1 MKIPL
6 RYDFSLGYYVEET
19 MVATEST
26 ANPAF
31 KDAFDKHFK
40 NVTFDSRFLNK
51 LRAYNQDIF
60 GRPNNLEWFGSTLL
74 GVHPIRYLPQ
84 DSDRFFDEIC
94 EVDEDALTESIRSTK
109 SVNLEW
115 NVGGSVL
122 NLAIVYIVH
131 RVLAKADKDPVAHDI
146 GFQALMLM
154 QFKFYSSIYFNFFS
168 KRGRLV
174 DLPTAE
180 AAYAA
185 LSMRFEIKVA
195 GSWRK
200 HLENRAEDFLSKDGT
215 THHPR
220 IVKFD
225 NPKDVI
231 YYITDMNTRNKNTV
245 KEYYDELRK
254 VRQSGNRILVQSQ
267 TIILDGQAIMRD
279 QVNALSIAK
288 QQLFESSVSFQS
300 LYKAEL
306 ALVVLEMVP
315 KASGTAFK
323 NVLQYIAKL
332 PSLGKERDKINVI
345 MEDTLAHAFD
355 YVVTNRVSFTDV
367 ASLLEKLRALYTA
380 PKSSNQY
387 VLSLRDSIEKIVSK
401 ETHLTHQAA
410 LAAVRT
416 ALMLYFV
423 LRAIAGTR

>member
-1 MKIPL
+1 
-6 RYDFSLGYYVEET
+6 
-19 MVATEST
+19 
-26 ANPAF
+26 
-31 KDAFDKHFK
+31 
-40 NVTFDSRFLNK
+40 
-51 LRAYNQDIF
+51 
-60 GRPNNLEWFGSTLL
+60 
-74 GVHPIRYLPQ
+74 
-84 DSDRFFDEIC
+84 
-94 EVDEDALTESIRSTK
+94 
-109 SVNLEW
+109 
-115 NVGGSVL
+115 
-122 NLAIVYIVH
+122 
-131 RVLAKADKDPVAHDI
+131 
-146 GFQALMLM
+146 
-154 QFKFYSSIYFNFFS
+154 
-168 KRGRLV
+168 
-174 DLPTAE
+174 
-180 AAYAA
+180 
-185 LSMRFEIKVA
+185 
-195 GSWRK
+195 
-200 HLENRAEDFLSKDGT
+200 
-215 THHPR
+215 
-220 IVKFD
+220 
-225 NPKDVI
+225 
-231 YYITDMNTRNKNTV
+231 
-245 KEYYDELRK
+245 
-254 VRQSGNRILVQSQ
+254 
-267 TIILDGQAIMRD
+267 MRD